1 MNAASSR
8 GSPDQVL
15 LAEITATLEAASDM
29 CVAAS
34 SPSTSLDEALALRRT
49 VRVQLD
55 IAARLIF
62 AVRRQSGIM
71 AGLGAA
77 AAGSSDPAD
86 VAPLTSE
93 EAVVPINSG
102 DPIADSRIPG
112 IDASSFYATNAQGSS
127 GAVPHGAADGA
138 VVGTHAEY
146 SGWTSSQLPPDGGT
160 ASVGVLNT
168 EASSNQG
175 LDVISG
181 THTGPADV
189 AGKVCGPSH
198 PNANK

>member
-1 MNAASSR
+1 MSRDYR
-8 GSPDQVL
+8 GSPDVVL
-15 LAEITATLEAASDM
+15 LAEVLATLEACGDLL
-29 CVAAS
+29 VLAS
-34 SPSTSLDEALALRRT
+34 SAGTSLAEALAVRHT
-49 VRVQLD
+49 VLVQVGV
-55 IAARLIF
+55 ARRLIF

-102 DPIADSRIPG
+102 DPIESSGIPG
-112 IDASSFYATNAQGSS
+112 LTASSWYSTGAQGSS

-181 THTGPADV
+181 THTGPVDV